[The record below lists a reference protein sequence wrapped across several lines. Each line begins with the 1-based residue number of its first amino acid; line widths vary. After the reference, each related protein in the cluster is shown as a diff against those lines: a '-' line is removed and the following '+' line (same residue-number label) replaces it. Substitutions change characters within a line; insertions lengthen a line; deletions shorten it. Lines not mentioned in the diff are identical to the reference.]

1 MIQIGKI
8 YADRYHVIREIG
20 RGGMANVYLAEDTY
34 LDNRQ
39 VAIKILRSNFE
50 NDSLAIARFQREA
63 YAMAELNHPNIVGI
77 SDVGDADDQQYI
89 VMEYI
94 DGLTLKQY
102 INEHAPL
109 ANEEAIRIG
118 DEILAA
124 MALAHSSGIIHRDLK
139 PQNILITKDGTAKVT
154 DFGIAKALSET
165 SLTQTNSMFGSVH
178 YLSPEQARGGNAT
191 PQSDL
196 YAIGIIIY
204 EMLTGA
210 IPFDGD
216 SAVTIALKHFQEN
229 LPSII
234 NQNKN
239 VPQALENVVIKA
251 TAKKLSDRY
260 ANVTDMR
267 RDLNLALSLDHAH
280 DPKLTFTEDA
290 DATKILPKMVIPDNG
305 NTDKLV
311 TKVTQDTASHGAAG
325 GIEPLVGTSKKKR
338 VPKGLIIGGVVALIL
353 VIAVAALIWTTPKEV
368 KVPDVTN
375 MTVAQ
380 AKTVLE
386 NNKLKVGREIK
397 EISDLPEGKVTR
409 TNPEAKTV
417 KKEGASVNLY
427 VSKGGNVIKL
437 TNYVGWDVDKAIDD
451 LILKHNVDESRIK
464 KESVKSDSIDAG
476 KIIKQT
482 PKKGAL
488 FDLDGTDDIV
498 FQVSEG
504 NQAVMPTYM
513 TNGLSTKTVAA
524 VKAELQNMGVPD
536 ANITVEYTKT
546 TDQNS
551 DGYVIGSTP
560 AQGESF
566 KLKDTKIVLTVL
578 QFDSASASKEASES
592 ESKSKSESEA
602 SASKSA
608 EDSRS
613 KSEASASKSAED
625 SRSKSEADANA
636 SKSSSSTPA
645 NSTTQSKSQ

>member
-8 YADRYHVIREIG
+8 YADRYRVIREIG

-204 EMLTGA
+204 EMLTGS

-260 ANVTDMR
+260 ENVTDMR

-280 DPKLTFTEDA
+280 DPKLTFVEDE
-290 DATKILPKMVIPDNG
+290 DATKILPKMLIPDNG

-311 TKVTQDTASHGAAG
+311 TKVTQDTAADGTTG

-338 VPKGLIIGGVVALIL
+338 IPKGVIIGGVVAIVLAIAVVALIL
-353 VIAVAALIWTTPKEV
+353 TTPKEV
-368 KVPDVTN
+368 KVPDVTG
-375 MTVAQ
+375 MTVSQ

-397 EISDLPEGKVTR
+397 EVSDQPEGKVIR

-437 TNYVGWDVDKAIDD
+437 KNYVGWDVDKAIDD
-451 LILKHNVDESRIK
+451 LILKYNVDERRIK

-482 PKKGAL
+482 PGKDKL
-488 FDLDGTDDIV
+488 FDLDSKDDII

-504 NQAVMPTYM
+504 NQAVMPTYLN
-513 TNGLSTKTVAA
+513 NGLSIKTVAA
-524 VKAELQNMGVPD
+524 IKAELQNMGVPA
-536 ANITVEYTKT
+536 ANITVEYTQT
-546 TDQNS
+546 TDQNA

-560 AQGESF
+560 AQGDTF
-566 KLKDTKIVLTVL
+566 KIKDTKIVLTVL
-578 QFDSASASKEASES
+578 QFDSATASKESSES

-602 SASKSA
+602 SASASTSKSI
-608 EDSRS
+608 EDSKA
-613 KSEASASKSAED
+613 KSD
-625 SRSKSEADANA
+625 ADAKA
-636 SKSSSSTPA
+636 SQSASSTPES
-645 NSTTQSKSQ
+645 STTQSKP

>member
-8 YADRYHVIREIG
+8 YADRYRVIREIG

-204 EMLTGA
+204 EMLTGS

-260 ANVTDMR
+260 ENVTDMR

-280 DPKLTFTEDA
+280 DPKLTFVEDE
-290 DATKILPKMVIPDNG
+290 DATKILPKMLIPDNG

-311 TKVTQDTASHGAAG
+311 TKVTQDTAADGTTG

-338 VPKGLIIGGVVALIL
+338 VPKGVIIGGVVAIVLAIAVVALIL
-353 VIAVAALIWTTPKEV
+353 TTPKEV
-368 KVPDVTN
+368 KVPDVTG
-375 MTVAQ
+375 MTVSQ

-397 EISDLPEGKVTR
+397 EVSDQPEGKVIR

-437 TNYVGWDVDKAIDD
+437 KNYVGWDVDKAIDD
-451 LILKHNVDESRIK
+451 LILKYNVDESRIK

-482 PKKGAL
+482 PGKDKL
-488 FDLDGTDDIV
+488 FDLDSKDDII

-504 NQAVMPTYM
+504 NQAVMPTYLN
-513 TNGLSTKTVAA
+513 NGLSIKTVAA
-524 VKAELQNMGVPD
+524 IKAELQNMGVPA
-536 ANITVEYTKT
+536 ANITVEYTQT
-546 TDQNS
+546 TDQNA

-560 AQGESF
+560 AQGDTF
-566 KLKDTKIVLTVL
+566 KIKDTKIVLTVL
-578 QFDSASASKEASES
+578 QFDSATASKESSES

-602 SASKSA
+602 SASASTSKSI
-608 EDSRS
+608 EDSKA
-613 KSEASASKSAED
+613 KSD
-625 SRSKSEADANA
+625 ADAKA
-636 SKSSSSTPA
+636 SQSASSTPES
-645 NSTTQSKSQ
+645 STTQSKP

>member
-8 YADRYHVIREIG
+8 YADRYRVIKEIG

-139 PQNILITKDGTAKVT
+139 PQNILITKNGTAKVT

-290 DATKILPKMVIPDNG
+290 DATKILPKMLIPDNG

-311 TKVTQDTASHGAAG
+311 TKVTQDTAAPGTTG

-338 VPKGLIIGGVVALIL
+338 VPKGLIIGGVVALVL
-353 VIAVAALIWTTPKEV
+353 ALAVAALIWTTPKEV

-380 AKTVLE
+380 AKEILE
-386 NNKLKVGREIK
+386 SNKLKVGREIK
-397 EISDLPEGKVTR
+397 EVSDLDAGKVTR

-427 VSKGGNVIKL
+427 VSKGGNVIKM

-464 KESVKSDSIDAG
+464 KELVKSDSIDAG
-476 KIIKQT
+476 KVIKQT
-482 PKKGAL
+482 PKKGTL

-504 NQAVMPTYM
+504 NEVVMPTYM
-513 TNGLSTKTVAA
+513 TNGLSNKTVATI
-524 VKAELQNMGVPD
+524 KAELQNMGVPA
-536 ANITVEYTKT
+536 ANITVEYAQT

-560 AQGESF
+560 AQGDTF
-566 KLKDTKIVLTVL
+566 KIKETKIVLTAL
-578 QFDSASASKEASES
+578 QFDSASASKESSES

-602 SASKSA
+602 SAS
-608 EDSRS
+608 
-613 KSEASASKSAED
+613 ASKSADE
-625 SRSKSEADANA
+625 SKSKSEADDKA
-636 SKSSSSTPA
+636 SQASSSSSASSTPESA
-645 NSTTQSKSQ
+645 SSTPESKP

>member
-290 DATKILPKMVIPDNG
+290 DATKILPKMLIPDNG

-482 PKKGAL
+482 PKKGVL

-613 KSEASASKSAED
+613 KSEA
-625 SRSKSEADANA
+625 DANA

>member
-8 YADRYHVIREIG
+8 YADRYRVIREIG

-63 YAMAELNHPNIVGI
+63 YAMAELNHPNIVAI
-77 SDVGDADDQQYI
+77 SDVGDSEDQQYI

-109 ANEEAIRIG
+109 ANEEAVRIG
-118 DEILAA
+118 DEILSA

-260 ANVTDMR
+260 ANVSDMQ

-290 DATKILPKMVIPDNG
+290 DATKVLPKMIIPDNG

-311 TKVTQDTASHGAAG
+311 TKVTQDTAATGTTG
-325 GIEPLVGTSKKKR
+325 GIEPLVGSNKKKR
-338 VPKGLIIGGVVALIL
+338 GAKGFIIGGIVALVLVLAVVALVL
-353 VIAVAALIWTTPKEV
+353 TTPKEV

-380 AKTVLE
+380 AKEVLRSKHLE
-386 NNKLKVGREIK
+386 AGQQIEEV
-397 EISDLPEGKVTR
+397 SDLPAGRVTR
-409 TNPEAKTV
+409 TNPAAKTV
-417 KKEGASVNLY
+417 KKEGANITLY

-437 TNYVGWDVDKAIDD
+437 KNYVGQDVTKAIDD
-451 LILKHNVDESRIK
+451 LILTYNVDESRIK
-464 KESVKSDSIDAG
+464 KEFIKSDSIQAG
-476 KIIKQT
+476 KIIKQS
-482 PKKGAL
+482 PKKDTL
-488 FDLDGTDDIV
+488 FDLDGKDEIV

-504 NQAVMPTYM
+504 NEATMPTYL
-513 TNGLSTKTVAA
+513 TNGMSTKTVTAL
-524 VKAELQNMGVPD
+524 KAELQNLGVP
-536 ANITVEYTKT
+536 AENIMIEYTQT

-551 DGYVIGSTP
+551 DGYVINSTP
-560 AQGESF
+560 TQGTTF
-566 KLKDTKIVLTVL
+566 RIKDTKIVLNAL
-578 QFDSASASKEASES
+578 QYDAASASKASSES

-602 SASKSA
+602 SASASK
-608 EDSRS
+608 S
-613 KSEASASKSAED
+613 KSEAEANSSEPSTSA
-625 SRSKSEADANA
+625 
-636 SKSSSSTPA
+636 SSSSTTAP
-645 NSTTQSKSQ
+645 S

>member
-8 YADRYHVIREIG
+8 YADRYRVIREIG

-204 EMLTGA
+204 EMLTGS

-260 ANVTDMR
+260 ENVTDMR

-280 DPKLTFTEDA
+280 DPKLTFVEDE
-290 DATKILPKMVIPDNG
+290 DATKILPKMLIPDNG

-311 TKVTQDTASHGAAG
+311 TKVTQDTAADGTTG

-338 VPKGLIIGGVVALIL
+338 VPKGVIIGGVVAIVLAIAVVALIL
-353 VIAVAALIWTTPKEV
+353 TTPKEV
-368 KVPDVTN
+368 KVPDVTG
-375 MTVAQ
+375 MTVSQ

-397 EISDLPEGKVTR
+397 EVSDQPEGKVIR

-437 TNYVGWDVDKAIDD
+437 KNYVGWDVDKAIDD
-451 LILKHNVDESRIK
+451 LILKYNVDESRIK

-482 PKKGAL
+482 PGKDKL
-488 FDLDGTDDIV
+488 FDLDSKDDII

-504 NQAVMPTYM
+504 NQAVMPTYLN
-513 TNGLSTKTVAA
+513 NGLSIKTVAA
-524 VKAELQNMGVPD
+524 IKAELQNMGVPA
-536 ANITVEYTKT
+536 ANITVEYTQT
-546 TDQNS
+546 TDQNA

-560 AQGESF
+560 AQGDTF
-566 KLKDTKIVLTVL
+566 KIKDTKIVLTVL
-578 QFDSASASKEASES
+578 QFDSATASKESSES
-592 ESKSKSESEA
+592 ESKSKSESAA
-602 SASKSA
+602 SASASTSKSI
-608 EDSRS
+608 EDSKA
-613 KSEASASKSAED
+613 KSD
-625 SRSKSEADANA
+625 ADAKA
-636 SKSSSSTPA
+636 SQSASSTPES
-645 NSTTQSKSQ
+645 STTQSKP

>member
-290 DATKILPKMVIPDNG
+290 DATKILPKMLIPDNG

-338 VPKGLIIGGVVALIL
+338 VPKGLIIGGVAALIL

-613 KSEASASKSAED
+613 KSEAV
-625 SRSKSEADANA
+625 ANA
-636 SKSSSSTPA
+636 SKSSSSIPA

>member
-8 YADRYHVIREIG
+8 YADRYSVIREIG

-63 YAMAELNHPNIVGI
+63 YAMAELSHPNIVGI

-89 VMEYI
+89 VMEYV

-109 ANEEAIRIG
+109 ANEEVVRIG
-118 DEILAA
+118 DEILSA

-196 YAIGIIIY
+196 YAIGIILY
-204 EMLTGA
+204 EMLTGE

-251 TAKKLSDRY
+251 TAKKLTDRY
-260 ANVTDMR
+260 ANVSDMR
-267 RDLNLALSLDHAH
+267 RDLDVSLSLDHAH
-280 DPKLTFTEDA
+280 DAKLVFAEAVDPE
-290 DATKILPKMVIPDNG
+290 ATKPMPRVLISDSG

-311 TKVTQDTASHGAAG
+311 TKATEHTPTAEQTSGV
-325 GIEPLVGTSKKKR
+325 EPLVGASGKKR
-338 VPKGLIIGGVVALIL
+338 RVSKGLIAGGIVVVVLLVAIAALIL
-353 VIAVAALIWTTPKEV
+353 TTPKEV
-368 KVPDVTN
+368 KVPDVTG

-380 AKTVLE
+380 ATEILE
-386 NNKLKVGREIK
+386 DKKLKVGKEIK
-397 EISDLPEGKVTR
+397 EVSDAEAGKVTR
-409 TNPEAKTV
+409 TNPEKNTI
-417 KKEGASVNLY
+417 KKEGAKVNLY
-427 VSKGGNVIKL
+427 VSKGGDVIKL
-437 TNYVGWDVDKAIDD
+437 KNYVGKSFDDVKDD
-451 LILKHNVDESRIK
+451 LILNYNVPENRIVK
-464 KESVKSDSIDAG
+464 KEVKSDTIEAG
-476 KIIKQT
+476 KIVKQS
-482 PKKGAL
+482 PKKNSL
-488 FDLDGTDDIV
+488 FDLDGSDKIT
-498 FQVSEG
+498 FEVSEG
-504 NQAVMPTYM
+504 NEAVMPTYLND
-513 TNGLSTKTVAA
+513 NGLSTKTVTNL
-524 VKAELQNMGVPD
+524 KAELHNLGVAD
-536 ANITVEYTKT
+536 ADITVEYVQTMDK
-546 TDQNS
+546 NS
-551 DGYVIGSTP
+551 DGYVIKSTP
-560 AQGESF
+560 AQGETF
-566 KLKDTKIVLTVL
+566 KLKGTRIVLTAL
-578 QFDSASASKEASES
+578 QFDSAAADKAES
-592 ESKSKSESEA
+592 ESKSKSESESKE
-602 SASKSA
+602 SASKS
-608 EDSRS
+608 ESESRS
-613 KSEASASKSAED
+613 KSEAASSSSSSSSA
-625 SRSKSEADANA
+625 
-636 SKSSSSTPA
+636 SSSST
-645 NSTTQSKSQ
+645 TTPPPSQ

>member
-290 DATKILPKMVIPDNG
+290 DATKILPKMLIPDNG

-551 DGYVIGSTP
+551 DGYVIGSIP

-613 KSEASASKSAED
+613 KSEA
-625 SRSKSEADANA
+625 DANA

>member
-290 DATKILPKMVIPDNG
+290 DATKILPKMLIPDNG

-488 FDLDGTDDIV
+488 FDLDGTEEIV

-504 NQAVMPTYM
+504 NHTVMPTYM

-613 KSEASASKSAED
+613 KSEA
-625 SRSKSEADANA
+625 DANA
-636 SKSSSSTPA
+636 SKSSSSIPA

>member
-290 DATKILPKMVIPDNG
+290 DATKILPKMLIPDNG

-311 TKVTQDTASHGAAG
+311 TKVTQDSASHGAAG

-613 KSEASASKSAED
+613 KSEA
-625 SRSKSEADANA
+625 DANA
-636 SKSSSSTPA
+636 SKSSSSIPA

>member
-290 DATKILPKMVIPDNG
+290 DATKILPKMLIPDNG

-560 AQGESF
+560 AQVESF

-613 KSEASASKSAED
+613 KSEA
-625 SRSKSEADANA
+625 DANA
-636 SKSSSSTPA
+636 SKSSSSIPA

>member
-290 DATKILPKMVIPDNG
+290 DATKILPKMLIPDNG

-464 KESVKSDSIDAG
+464 KASVKSDSIDAG

-613 KSEASASKSAED
+613 KSEA
-625 SRSKSEADANA
+625 DANA
-636 SKSSSSTPA
+636 SKSSSSIPA

>member
-8 YADRYHVIREIG
+8 YADRYRVIREIG

-290 DATKILPKMVIPDNG
+290 DATKILPKMLIPDNG
-305 NTDKLV
+305 NTDKLI
-311 TKVTQDTASHGAAG
+311 TKVTQDTAAHGTAG

-338 VPKGLIIGGVVALIL
+338 VPKGLVIGGVVALVL
-353 VIAVAALIWTTPKEV
+353 VLAVAALIWTTPKEV

-386 NNKLKVGREIK
+386 NNKLKVGSEIK

-427 VSKGGNVIKL
+427 VSKGGNVIKM
-437 TNYVGWDVDKAIDD
+437 TNYVGWDIDKAIDD
-451 LILKHNVDESRIK
+451 LILKHNVDENRIK

-482 PKKGAL
+482 PGKDKL
-488 FDLDGTDDIV
+488 FDLDSKDDII

-524 VKAELQNMGVPD
+524 LKAELQNMGVPD

-560 AQGESF
+560 AQGAAF
-566 KLKDTKIVLTVL
+566 KIKDTKIVLTAL
-578 QFDSASASKEASES
+578 QFDSASASKESSES
-592 ESKSKSESEA
+592 ESKSKSESDASA

-608 EDSRS
+608 EDS
-613 KSEASASKSAED
+613 K
-625 SRSKSEADANA
+625 SKSEADANA
-636 SKSSSSTPA
+636 SQPSSTTPA
-645 NSTTQSKSQ
+645 PSTTQPKPQ

>member
-290 DATKILPKMVIPDNG
+290 DATKILPKMLIPDNG

-427 VSKGGNVIKL
+427 VSKGGNVIML

-613 KSEASASKSAED
+613 KSEA
-625 SRSKSEADANA
+625 DANA
-636 SKSSSSTPA
+636 SKSSSSIPA

>member
-8 YADRYHVIREIG
+8 YADRYRVIREIG

-50 NDSLAIARFQREA
+50 NDSLAIASFQREA

-204 EMLTGA
+204 EMLTGS

-260 ANVTDMR
+260 ENVTDMR
-267 RDLNLALSLDHAH
+267 RNLNLALSLDHAH
-280 DPKLTFTEDA
+280 DPKLTFVEDE
-290 DATKILPKMVIPDNG
+290 DATKILPKMLIPDNG

-311 TKVTQDTASHGAAG
+311 TKVTQDTAADGTTG

-338 VPKGLIIGGVVALIL
+338 VPKGVIIGGVVAIVLAIAVVALIL
-353 VIAVAALIWTTPKEV
+353 TTPKEV
-368 KVPDVTN
+368 KVPDVTG
-375 MTVAQ
+375 MTVSQ

-397 EISDLPEGKVTR
+397 EVSDQPEGKVIR

-437 TNYVGWDVDKAIDD
+437 KNYVGWDVDKAIDD
-451 LILKHNVDESRIK
+451 LILKYNVDESRIK

-482 PKKGAL
+482 PGKDKL
-488 FDLDGTDDIV
+488 FDLDSKDDII

-504 NQAVMPTYM
+504 NQAVMPTYLN
-513 TNGLSTKTVAA
+513 NGLSIKTVAA
-524 VKAELQNMGVPD
+524 IKAELQNMGVPA
-536 ANITVEYTKT
+536 ANITVEYTQT
-546 TDQNS
+546 TDQNA

-560 AQGESF
+560 AQGDTF
-566 KLKDTKIVLTVL
+566 KIKDTKIVLTVL
-578 QFDSASASKEASES
+578 QFDSATASKESSES

-602 SASKSA
+602 SASASTSKSI
-608 EDSRS
+608 EDSKA
-613 KSEASASKSAED
+613 KSD
-625 SRSKSEADANA
+625 ADAKA
-636 SKSSSSTPA
+636 SQSASSTPES
-645 NSTTQSKSQ
+645 STTQSKP

>member
-8 YADRYHVIREIG
+8 YADRYRVIREIG

-290 DATKILPKMVIPDNG
+290 DATKILPKMLIPDNG
-305 NTDKLV
+305 NTDKLI
-311 TKVTQDTASHGAAG
+311 TKVTQDTAAHGTAG

-338 VPKGLIIGGVVALIL
+338 VPKGLVIGGVVALVL
-353 VIAVAALIWTTPKEV
+353 VLAVAALIWTTPKEV

-386 NNKLKVGREIK
+386 NNKLKVGSEIK

-427 VSKGGNVIKL
+427 VSKGGNVIKM
-437 TNYVGWDVDKAIDD
+437 TNYVGWDIDKAIDD
-451 LILKHNVDESRIK
+451 LILKNNVDENRIK

-482 PKKGAL
+482 PGKDKL
-488 FDLDGTDDIV
+488 FDLDSKDDII

-524 VKAELQNMGVPD
+524 LKAELQNMGVPD

-560 AQGESF
+560 AQGAAF
-566 KLKDTKIVLTVL
+566 KIKDTKIVLTAL
-578 QFDSASASKEASES
+578 QFDSASASKESSES
-592 ESKSKSESEA
+592 ESKSKSESDASA

-608 EDSRS
+608 EDS
-613 KSEASASKSAED
+613 K
-625 SRSKSEADANA
+625 SKSEADANA
-636 SKSSSSTPA
+636 SQPSSTTPA
-645 NSTTQSKSQ
+645 PSTTQPKPQ

>member
-290 DATKILPKMVIPDNG
+290 DATKILPKMLIPDNG

-311 TKVTQDTASHGAAG
+311 TKVTQDTACHGAAG

-536 ANITVEYTKT
+536 ANITVEYTKS

>member
-290 DATKILPKMVIPDNG
+290 DATKILPKMLIPDNG

-482 PKKGAL
+482 PKKGTL

-551 DGYVIGSTP
+551 DGYVIGSIP

-613 KSEASASKSAED
+613 KSEA
-625 SRSKSEADANA
+625 DANA
-636 SKSSSSTPA
+636 SKSSSSIPA

>member
-39 VAIKILRSNFE
+39 VAIKILRPNFE

-290 DATKILPKMVIPDNG
+290 DATKILPKMLIPDNG

>member
-8 YADRYHVIREIG
+8 YADRYRVIREIG

-290 DATKILPKMVIPDNG
+290 DATKILPKMLIPDNG

-482 PKKGAL
+482 PKKGVL

-613 KSEASASKSAED
+613 KSEA
-625 SRSKSEADANA
+625 DANA

>member
-290 DATKILPKMVIPDNG
+290 DATKILPKMLIPDNG

-536 ANITVEYTKT
+536 ANITVEYTKP

-578 QFDSASASKEASES
+578 QFDSVSASKEASES
-592 ESKSKSESEA
+592 ESKSKSE
-602 SASKSA
+602 
-608 EDSRS
+608 
-613 KSEASASKSAED
+613 SEASASKSAED

>member
-118 DEILAA
+118 DDILAA

-290 DATKILPKMVIPDNG
+290 DATKILPKMLIPDNG

-613 KSEASASKSAED
+613 KSEA
-625 SRSKSEADANA
+625 DANA

>member
-77 SDVGDADDQQYI
+77 SDVDDADDQQYI

-290 DATKILPKMVIPDNG
+290 DATKILPKMLIPDNG

-613 KSEASASKSAED
+613 KSEA
-625 SRSKSEADANA
+625 DANA

>member
-290 DATKILPKMVIPDNG
+290 DATKILPKMLIPDNG

-482 PKKGAL
+482 PKKSAL

-613 KSEASASKSAED
+613 KSEA
-625 SRSKSEADANA
+625 DANA
-636 SKSSSSTPA
+636 SKSSSSIPA

>member
-290 DATKILPKMVIPDNG
+290 DATKILPKMLIPDNR

-613 KSEASASKSAED
+613 KSEA
-625 SRSKSEADANA
+625 DANA
-636 SKSSSSTPA
+636 SKSSSSIPA

>member
-290 DATKILPKMVIPDNG
+290 DATKILPKMLIPDNG

-482 PKKGAL
+482 PKKGVL

-578 QFDSASASKEASES
+578 QFDSVSASKEASES
-592 ESKSKSESEA
+592 ESKSKSE
-602 SASKSA
+602 
-608 EDSRS
+608 
-613 KSEASASKSAED
+613 SEASASKSAED

>member
-290 DATKILPKMVIPDNG
+290 DAT
-305 NTDKLV
+305 
-311 TKVTQDTASHGAAG
+311 
-325 GIEPLVGTSKKKR
+325 
-338 VPKGLIIGGVVALIL
+338 
-353 VIAVAALIWTTPKEV
+353 
-368 KVPDVTN
+368 
-375 MTVAQ
+375 
-380 AKTVLE
+380 
-386 NNKLKVGREIK
+386 
-397 EISDLPEGKVTR
+397 
-409 TNPEAKTV
+409 
-417 KKEGASVNLY
+417 
-427 VSKGGNVIKL
+427 
-437 TNYVGWDVDKAIDD
+437 
-451 LILKHNVDESRIK
+451 
-464 KESVKSDSIDAG
+464 
-476 KIIKQT
+476 
-482 PKKGAL
+482 
-488 FDLDGTDDIV
+488 
-498 FQVSEG
+498 
-504 NQAVMPTYM
+504 
-513 TNGLSTKTVAA
+513 
-524 VKAELQNMGVPD
+524 
-536 ANITVEYTKT
+536 
-546 TDQNS
+546 
-551 DGYVIGSTP
+551 
-560 AQGESF
+560 
-566 KLKDTKIVLTVL
+566 
-578 QFDSASASKEASES
+578 
-592 ESKSKSESEA
+592 
-602 SASKSA
+602 
-608 EDSRS
+608 
-613 KSEASASKSAED
+613 
-625 SRSKSEADANA
+625 
-636 SKSSSSTPA
+636 
-645 NSTTQSKSQ
+645 

>member
-290 DATKILPKMVIPDNG
+290 DATKILPKMLIPDNG

-482 PKKGAL
+482 PKKGVL

-613 KSEASASKSAED
+613 KSEA
-625 SRSKSEADANA
+625 DANA
-636 SKSSSSTPA
+636 SKSSSSIPA

>member
-109 ANEEAIRIG
+109 AHDGATRIG

-290 DATKILPKMVIPDNG
+290 DATKILPKMLIPDNG

-613 KSEASASKSAED
+613 KSEA
-625 SRSKSEADANA
+625 DANA

>member
-290 DATKILPKMVIPDNG
+290 DATKILPKMLIPDNG

-325 GIEPLVGTSKKKR
+325 GLEPLVGTSKKKR

-482 PKKGAL
+482 PKKGVL

-613 KSEASASKSAED
+613 KSEA
-625 SRSKSEADANA
+625 DANA

>member
-8 YADRYHVIREIG
+8 YADRYRVIREIG

-204 EMLTGA
+204 EMLTGS

-260 ANVTDMR
+260 ENVTDMR

-280 DPKLTFTEDA
+280 DPKLTFVEDE
-290 DATKILPKMVIPDNG
+290 DATKILPKMLIQDNG

-311 TKVTQDTASHGAAG
+311 TKVTQDTAADGTTG

-338 VPKGLIIGGVVALIL
+338 VPKGVIIGGVVAIVLAIAVVALIL
-353 VIAVAALIWTTPKEV
+353 TTPKEV
-368 KVPDVTN
+368 KVPDVTG
-375 MTVAQ
+375 MTVSQ

-397 EISDLPEGKVTR
+397 EVSDQPEGKVIR

-437 TNYVGWDVDKAIDD
+437 KNYVGWDVDKAIDD
-451 LILKHNVDESRIK
+451 LILKYNVDESRIK

-482 PKKGAL
+482 PGKDKL
-488 FDLDGTDDIV
+488 FDLDSKDDII

-504 NQAVMPTYM
+504 NQAVMPTYLN
-513 TNGLSTKTVAA
+513 NGLSIKTVAA
-524 VKAELQNMGVPD
+524 IKAELQNMGVPA
-536 ANITVEYTKT
+536 ANITVEYTQT
-546 TDQNS
+546 TDQNA

-560 AQGESF
+560 AQGDTF
-566 KLKDTKIVLTVL
+566 KIKDTKIVLTVL
-578 QFDSASASKEASES
+578 QFDSATASKESSES

-602 SASKSA
+602 SASASTSKSI
-608 EDSRS
+608 EDSKA
-613 KSEASASKSAED
+613 KSD
-625 SRSKSEADANA
+625 ADAKA
-636 SKSSSSTPA
+636 SQSASSTPES
-645 NSTTQSKSQ
+645 STTQSKP

>member
-290 DATKILPKMVIPDNG
+290 DATKILPKMLIPDNG

-613 KSEASASKSAED
+613 KSEAV
-625 SRSKSEADANA
+625 ANA
-636 SKSSSSTPA
+636 SKSSSSIPA

>member
-290 DATKILPKMVIPDNG
+290 DATKILPKMLIPDNG

-380 AKTVLE
+380 AKTDLE

-613 KSEASASKSAED
+613 KSEA
-625 SRSKSEADANA
+625 DANA
-636 SKSSSSTPA
+636 SKSSSSIPA

>member
-260 ANVTDMR
+260 ANVTYMR

-290 DATKILPKMVIPDNG
+290 DATKILPKMLIPDNG

-482 PKKGAL
+482 PKKGTL

-613 KSEASASKSAED
+613 KSEA
-625 SRSKSEADANA
+625 DANA
-636 SKSSSSTPA
+636 SKSSSSIPA

>member
-290 DATKILPKMVIPDNG
+290 DATKILPKMLIPDNG

-437 TNYVGWDVDKAIDD
+437 TNYVGWDVDKAIDY

-613 KSEASASKSAED
+613 KSEA
-625 SRSKSEADANA
+625 DANA